1 MASQVEGIK
10 WIQGTRFMVD
20 GFRFQN
26 SRCQNY
32 FLTHF
37 HSDHTTGAGLLKPP
51 AQSLLMSLKPST
63 IISLQAEIGTRTCLL
78 ILI

>member
-1 MASQVEGIK
+1 MASQVEQIK

-37 HSDHTTGAGLLKPP
+37 HSDHTTGIALRMFF
-51 AQSLLMSLKPST
+51 S
-63 IISLQAEIGTRTCLL
+63 TRTLFAS
-78 ILI
+78 